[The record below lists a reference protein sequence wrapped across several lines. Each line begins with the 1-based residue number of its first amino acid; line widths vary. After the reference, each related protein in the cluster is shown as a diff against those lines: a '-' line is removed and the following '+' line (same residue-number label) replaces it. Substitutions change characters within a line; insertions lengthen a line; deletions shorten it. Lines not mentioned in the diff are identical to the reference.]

1 MALIELKSNL
11 SKKVGETNTTE
22 NGTFR
27 VNQGDNTERD
37 TSFTDNQVSQ
47 QYDKLSPDEGQLI
60 KRKIGKNYRGTNLD
74 GGLTRG
80 GKILNIDR
88 QVEDTKR
95 ITKYLA
101 TPKGVLF
108 KIKQNILQKKNARP
122 ETRNYDGT
130 SVIRNIDSISEI
142 LDGDRSDAGSPRHRG
157 GRKYEETLGSNVFQ
171 PAVTYLSNKNKKK
184 GVKSLQVKY
193 GPEDGSGFGDLSK
206 FEGQV
211 GNESLPKDFIK
222 FRIRDAV
229 NGKWIIFP
237 ALVTGITD
245 NSSAT
250 YSKTNYIGRPDAVH
264 VYQNRTR
271 SISFNLKAL
280 ATNRTELPIMW
291 KKVDALKG
299 LTQPSFKPFF
309 FSTAAGKN
317 QQETKTTA
325 EEFTRPTAPYVYLTI
340 GDMFINTPGYFESV
354 NVTIPESTSWETL
367 NNEQFPHMCD
377 IACTFTYIGRDL
389 PTTLSPNYDGNRPGL
404 GFDKINRIIE
414 SGTQEE
420 QDAIIEEA
428 TGITPPTDEEITL
441 RGLQNVNNF

>member
-11 SKKVGETNTTE
+11 SKKVGETNTTG

-27 VNQGDNTERD
+27 VNQGDNTERN

-60 KRKIGKNYRGTNLD
+60 KRKIGKNYKGTNSD

-108 KIKQNILQKKNARP
+108 KIKQNILQKKNARE

-130 SVIRNIDSISEI
+130 SVIRNIDSVSEI
-142 LDGDRSDAGSPRHRG
+142 LDGDRSQAGSPRHRG
-157 GRKYEETLGSNVFQ
+157 GAKYEDRFSGYDD
-171 PAVTYLSNKNKKK
+171 AVTYISSQKTKNK
-184 GVKSLQVKY
+184 GAKSLQVKY
-193 GPEDGSGFGDLSK
+193 GGTFGDLSK
-206 FEGQV
+206 FEGQK
-211 GNESLPKDFIK
+211 GNEPLPDDFIK

-250 YSKTNYIGRPDAVH
+250 YAKSNYIGRPDAVH

-271 SISFNLKAL
+271 SISFNLKVV
-280 ATNRTELPIMW
+280 ATSFTELPIVW

-299 LTQPSFKPFF
+299 LTQPSFKRFF
-309 FSTAAGKN
+309 YGSNNNESTTSEIG
-317 QQETKTTA
+317 
-325 EEFTRPTAPYVYLTI
+325 TRPTAPYIYLTI

-354 NVTIPESTSWETL
+354 NVTVPESTSWETFKGR
-367 NNEQFPHMCD
+367 QFPHMCD

-389 PTTLSPNYDGNRPGL
+389 PTTLSPNYDGNRKGL
-404 GFDKINRIIE
+404 GFDRKPTRPIIPVISE
-414 SGTQEE
+414 
-420 QDAIIEEA
+420 DDDLADDFVIEE
-428 TGITPPTDEEITL
+428 
-441 RGLQNVNNF
+441 VV

>member
-22 NGTFR
+22 NGTFS
-27 VNQGDNTERD
+27 VNQGNNTERG
-37 TSFTDNQVSQ
+37 TQFTNLQVSQ

-60 KRKIGKNYRGTNLD
+60 KRKIGKNYKGTNSD

-142 LDGDRSDAGSPRHRG
+142 LDGDRSQAGSPRHRG
-157 GRKYEETLGSNVFQ
+157 GAKYEDRFANHN
-171 PAVTYLSNKNKKK
+171 AVAYLSDKTNYKRK
-184 GVKSLQVKY
+184 GAKTLQVRY
-193 GPEDGSGFGDLSK
+193 GGTFGDLSK

-211 GNESLPKDFIK
+211 GAEPLPSDFIK

-237 ALVTGITD
+237 ALITGITD
-245 NSSAT
+245 NSSAQ

-271 SISFNLKAL
+271 SISFNLKVL
-280 ATNRTELPIMW
+280 ATNSSELPIIW

-354 NVTIPESTSWETL
+354 NVTIPESTSWDIVDGSQL
-367 NNEQFPHMCD
+367 PHMCD
-377 IACTFTYIGRDL
+377 IACTFTYIGKVL
-389 PTTLSPNYDGNRPGL
+389 PTTLSPNYDGQIIHKGIPPRPEPP
-404 GFDKINRIIE
+404 RIPIQSE
-414 SGTQEE
+414 
-420 QDAIIEEA
+420 DDDMADDLVIEE
-428 TGITPPTDEEITL
+428 
-441 RGLQNVNNF
+441 

>member
-11 SKKVGETNTTE
+11 SKKAGQVNTTE

-37 TSFTDNQVSQ
+37 TAFTDEQVSQ

-60 KRKIGKNYRGTNLD
+60 KRKIGKTYRGTNLD

-130 SVIRNIDSISEI
+130 SVIRNIDSVSEI
-142 LDGDRSDAGSPRHRG
+142 LDGDRSQAGSPRHRG
-157 GRKYEETLGSNVFQ
+157 GTKFEETRFKPL
-171 PAVTYLSNKNKKK
+171 AVTYLSSKNKKK

-193 GPEDGSGFGDLSK
+193 GGTFGDLSK
-206 FEGQV
+206 FEGQN
-211 GNESLPKDFIK
+211 GNESLPEDFIK

-229 NGKWIIFP
+229 NGRWIIFP
-237 ALVTGITD
+237 ALITGITD

-250 YSKTNYIGRPDAVH
+250 YAKSNYIGRPDAVH

-271 SISFNLKAL
+271 SISFNLKVV
-280 ATNRTELPIMW
+280 ATSFTELPIVW

-299 LTQPSFKPFF
+299 LTQPSFKRFF
-309 FSTAAGKN
+309 YGSNNNESTTSEIG
-317 QQETKTTA
+317 
-325 EEFTRPTAPYVYLTI
+325 TRPTAPYVYLTI

-354 NVTIPESTSWETL
+354 NVTVPESTSWETL
-367 NNEQFPHMCD
+367 DNQQFPHMCD

-389 PTTLSPNYDGNRPGL
+389 PTTLSPNYDGNREGL
-404 GFDKINRIIE
+404 GFDKRR
-414 SGTQEE
+414 QEL
-420 QDAIIEEA
+420 EEN
-428 TGITPPTDEEITL
+428 PLDLEV
-441 RGLQNVNNF
+441 RGLVSNPNEIEAPDFASISPSNT